1 MRVVRHWHRLPREA
15 VDALSLETFKV
26 RPDQA
31 PCVAGELGYVATMES
46 PRRHRGTMPG
56 NGWSF
61 LTRNRLV
68 PGKAGQL
75 SKQQIIT
82 VTVKGTLEQ
91 L

>member
-1 MRVVRHWHRLPREA
+1 MLPSVE
-15 VDALSLETFKV
+15 VDAPSLETFKV
-26 RPDQA
+26 RLDQA
-31 PCVAGELGYVATMES
+31 LCVAGELGYVATMES
-46 PRRHRGTMPG
+46 PRRHRGTMPS

-82 VTVKGTLEQ
+82 VTGRGYFGTVVISAPTA
-91 L
+91 

>member
-1 MRVVRHWHRLPREA
+1 MRVVRHQNSSPRDVVVA
-15 VDALSLETFKV
+15 PPLETFKV
-26 RPDQA
+26 RLDQA
-31 PCVAGELGYVATMES
+31 LCVAGELGYVATMES